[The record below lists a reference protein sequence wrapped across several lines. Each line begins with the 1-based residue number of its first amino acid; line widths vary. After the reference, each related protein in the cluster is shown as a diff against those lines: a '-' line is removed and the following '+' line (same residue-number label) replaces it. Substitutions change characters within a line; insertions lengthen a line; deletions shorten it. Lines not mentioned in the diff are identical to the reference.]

1 VALGATAHFQVEGQ
15 WDSDLM
21 SQVEPPSPIK

>member
-1 VALGATAHFQVEGQ
+1 VLLGATAHFQVEGE
-15 WDSDLM
+15 WNADLM